1 MTYFRRQASPIDPK
15 LPIDYKNIELLRRFL
30 TERGKILPRRITGLT
45 SGQQKDLT
53 RAIKRARILAM
64 IPFVN
69 REG

>member
-15 LPIDYKNIELLRRFL
+15 LPIDYKNIELYRRFL